1 VEHEPQQ
8 GYPSSDT
15 APDSLLQR
23 VTIRHLR
30 EEDLPG
36 LEWDG
41 EFIHFRRLYRE
52 IYESTRRGNAIM
64 WVAFLDGVGVIG
76 QLFVQ
81 LNSARHELANG
92 ESRAYIYGF
101 RIRQNYRRM
110 GLGTRIMAA
119 AERELAQRGFKWVTL
134 NVSRENEEAIRL
146 YRRCGYR
153 IVAREAGRWS
163 YIDHLGKRREVHEPS
178 WRMEKKL
185 DPSG

>member
-1 VEHEPQQ
+1 A
-8 GYPSSDT
+8 GR
-15 APDSLLQR
+15 LQR
-23 VTIRHLR
+23 VTIRDRR

-36 LEWDG
+36 LKLDG